1 MKKILIKTFVKGIA
15 VTVCAQIL
23 TLILSVL
30 CIMFLSDG
38 VLKMIFSLAELM
50 IISGLFINFAYR
62 ESSRH
67 RSMFSSGTLKKSLVY
82 PFVMSAGASVPLLL
96 TWTCLVLSASGFLP
110 DLLTAYKMADM
121 YFYFITDLILN
132 ICNISQ
138 LDFFRLFVLFI
149 CTGLPYFIIIPSYF
163 SSFRS
168 GLITK
173 QEKHERKTDAGDIH
187 DE

>member
-1 MKKILIKTFVKGIA
+1 MKKIIIKTFVKGIA

-30 CIMFLSDG
+30 CIMFMSDG

-50 IISGLFINFAYR
+50 IICGLFINFAYR
-62 ESSRH
+62 ESAKH
-67 RSMFSSGTLKKSLVY
+67 RVMFNSGTLRKSLIY
-82 PFVMSAGASVPLLL
+82 PFVMSAGASVPLFL
-96 TWTCLVLSASGFLP
+96 TWTGLFLSASGLLP
-110 DLLTAYKMADM
+110 NLLTAYKMANM

-168 GLITK
+168 AGISEK
-173 QEKHERKTDAGDIH
+173 EKHERKSDDNTDQ